1 MVGVCVLVCCTS
13 IVGGCWCLCG
23 YVVNSVEHCG
33 FFLLKCFLITALVV
47 CVCKLRFVLFGLFY
61 VVLRVGF
68 AGWFCVNAFWFG
80 SYFNSVV

>member
-1 MVGVCVLVCCTS
+1 M
-13 IVGGCWCLCG
+13 CG
-23 YVVNSVEHCG
+23 YVVNSVGHCG

-68 AGWFCVNAFWFG
+68 AGWFCVNDFWFG